1 MTLVNERI
9 DMIPSSRLHEEQQ
22 HGRRCRN
29 LVARGSPPSQ
39 SESGALACCSCKT
52 VSDRLYR
59 ALHVLRAGAPYTPR
73 TECLMSHVSC
83 LMSHVSC
90 LMSHVSCLTSHV
102 SPHVSCLISHVS
114 YLISH
119 VAYLM
124 SSCLMCH
131 ISCVM
136 CHVSCLTSQSQ

>member
-1 MTLVNERI
+1 
-9 DMIPSSRLHEEQQ
+9 MIPSSRLHEEQQ

-59 ALHVLRAGAPYTPR
+59 ALHMLRAGAPYTPR
-73 TECLMSHVSC
+73 TGCLMSHVSC

-90 LMSHVSCLTSHV
+90 LMSHVSRLMSH
-102 SPHVSCLISHVS
+102 LMSHVS
-114 YLISH
+114 YLMSHIS
-119 VAYLM
+119 YLM
-124 SSCLMCH
+124 SH
-131 ISCVM
+131 ISCR
-136 CHVSCLTSQSQ
+136 HVSCVISPVSCVMSHASRLSLSNMSRLMSHI